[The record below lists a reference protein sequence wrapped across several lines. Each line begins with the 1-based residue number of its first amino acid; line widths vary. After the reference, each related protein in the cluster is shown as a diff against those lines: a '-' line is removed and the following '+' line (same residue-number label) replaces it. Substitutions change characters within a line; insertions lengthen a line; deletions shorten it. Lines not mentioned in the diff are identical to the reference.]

1 MTARAT
7 SPALAAIGRRI
18 EGLQAR
24 LTTTPGRLRL
34 AAVLIAVGA
43 IAFGVVGAS
52 AASTR
57 RHAAHAAATQTEP
70 LLVESEGLYASLSDA
85 DATAATTFLT
95 GGLEPIGRR
104 QRYVEDL
111 QSASR
116 QLATLTQQVGG
127 SSRARGAVLAITTQL
142 PVYSG
147 LVDTARADNRQGF
160 PVGAAYLRQAS
171 TLMREQILPAAG
183 QLYALEARRLNAD
196 YRSGVS
202 AAPLLAAIA
211 VGFVMLGLL
220 VLAQV
225 YVARVSNRILNIPMV
240 AATTLVLALSAWVI
254 VSFLNEQNALVVA
267 QRTGSDSVQVLS
279 AARILAL
286 RAQGDESLALVARGG
301 GEQDLVDFNTMTER
315 LGAANG
321 TGGLMGEAARIAR
334 RSGSSAAISR
344 LSTSVARYLAVHRQV
359 AALELNGRFT
369 DAVNLAVGTTAKE
382 IPISDNLNAGL
393 GQQIVVA
400 QRRFDR
406 AAADATSA
414 LGGLWLAIPL
424 LAVVFA
430 LLALYGLRERSEEY
444 R

>member
-1 MTARAT
+1 MARTA
-7 SPALAAIGRRI
+7 SPALASVGRRI

-34 AAVLIAVGA
+34 AAVLIAIGA
-43 IAFGVVGAS
+43 IAFGVVAAS

-57 RHAAHAAATQTEP
+57 RQAAGAVATETEP
-70 LLVESEGLYASLSDA
+70 LLVEAEGLYASLSDA

-104 QRYVEDL
+104 QRYVGDL
-111 QSASR
+111 RSASH

-127 SSRARGAVLAITTQL
+127 SSQARAAVLVVTTQL

-183 QLYALEARRLNAD
+183 QLYEVEARRLNGD

-202 AAPLLAAIA
+202 AGTLLAVIV

-225 YVARVSNRILNIPMV
+225 YATHLTSRIFNVPMV
-240 AATTLVLALSAWVI
+240 VATALVLALTIWVI
-254 VSFLNEQNALVVA
+254 ASFLGEQNALVVA

-279 AARILAL
+279 ATRILAL

-301 GEQDLVDFNTMTER
+301 GEQNLADFKAVTGR

-321 TGGLMGEAARIAR
+321 TGGLLGEAARIAR
-334 RSGSSAAISR
+334 RSGSSAAIDR
-344 LSTSVARYLAVHRQV
+344 LSAGFAQYLAVHRQV
-359 AALELNGRFT
+359 VALEVNGRFT
-369 DAVNLAVGTTAKE
+369 DAVNLAVGSAAKE
-382 IPISDNLNAGL
+382 VSISDSLNSGL
-393 GQQIVVA
+393 GQQIKA
-400 QRRFDR
+400 SQRRFDR
-406 AAADATSA
+406 AASHAASV

-424 LAVVFA
+424 LAMVFA
-430 LLALYGLRERSEEY
+430 FLALFGLRERSNEY

>member
-1 MTARAT
+1 MARAD
-7 SPALAAIGRRI
+7 SPALASAGRRI
-18 EGLQAR
+18 ERIQAR

-43 IAFGVVGAS
+43 IAYGVVAAS
-52 AASTR
+52 AAGTR
-57 RHAAHAAATQTEP
+57 RQAAHAAATEAEP
-70 LLVESEGLYASLSDA
+70 LLVEAEGLYASLSDA

-111 QSASR
+111 RSASH
-116 QLATLTQQVGG
+116 QLSTLTQQVGG
-127 SSRARGAVLAITTQL
+127 SSVARGAVLAITTQL

-160 PVGAAYLRQAS
+160 PVGAAYLREAS
-171 TLMREQILPAAG
+171 ILMREQILPAAR
-183 QLYALEARRLNAD
+183 QLYEVEARRLNAD

-202 AAPLLAAIA
+202 GAPLLAVIA
-211 VGFVMLGLL
+211 GGFLMLGLL

-225 YVARVSNRILNIPMV
+225 YVARLTHRILNVPMV
-240 AATTLVLALSAWVI
+240 AATALVVALSIWVI
-254 VSFLNEQNALVVA
+254 ASFLSEQNALVDA

-301 GEQDLVDFNTMTER
+301 AQQNLADFNTMTER

-334 RSGSSAAISR
+334 RSGSSAAIDG

-359 AALELNGRFT
+359 AALEVNGRFT
-369 DAVNLAVGTTAKE
+369 DAVNLAVGPNAKE
-382 IPISDNLNAGL
+382 LPISDGLNAGL
-393 GQQIVVA
+393 GQQIMVG

-414 LGGLWLAIPL
+414 LSGLWLAIPL
-424 LAVVFA
+424 LAAVFA
-430 LLALYGLRERSEEY
+430 LLALYGLRERSNEY